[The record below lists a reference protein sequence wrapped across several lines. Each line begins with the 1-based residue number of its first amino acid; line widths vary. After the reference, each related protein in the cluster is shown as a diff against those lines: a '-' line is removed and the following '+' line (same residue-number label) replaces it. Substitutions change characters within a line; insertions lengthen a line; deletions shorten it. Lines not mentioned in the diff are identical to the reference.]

1 MFSGF
6 RLTTISIL
14 YSLFSVLAYSV
25 TGSTCIC
32 TSVQCPVVGV
42 NTLVMGNGGSTV
54 KYTYIQHNTHIVVS
68 SVTGIVSPE
77 SLDKGTEPTKC
88 TQDYSRMLEDDGL
101 ENCDAGHIMANR
113 LGGYGNEPI
122 NIFPQKFSINRGAYA
137 QFEGKIYECIKSGAN
152 QATLNWNFSYETANN
167 TMPNKVVYSAQFD
180 KGDCTHL
187 EDTFSN

>member
-1 MFSGF
+1 
-6 RLTTISIL
+6 
-14 YSLFSVLAYSV
+14 
-25 TGSTCIC
+25 
-32 TSVQCPVVGV
+32 
-42 NTLVMGNGGSTV
+42 
-54 KYTYIQHNTHIVVS
+54 
-68 SVTGIVSPE
+68 
-77 SLDKGTEPTKC
+77 
-88 TQDYSRMLEDDGL
+88 MLEDDGL

-152 QATLNWNFSYETANN
+152 QATLNWNFSYETTNH
-167 TMPNKVVYSAQFD
+167 TMPNKVVYSAEFD

>member
-14 YSLFSVLAYSV
+14 YSLFSALAYSV

-54 KYTYIQHNTHIVVS
+54 KYTYVQHNEHIVVS
-68 SVTGIVSPE
+68 SVTGIVSPA

-101 ENCDAGHIMANR
+101 DNCDAGHIMANR

-122 NIFPQKFSINRGAYA
+122 NIFPQKFSINRGPYA

-152 QATLNWNFSYETANN
+152 QATLNWQFSYETTNH

>member
-14 YSLFSVLAYSV
+14 YSLFSVLTYSV

-32 TSVQCPVVGV
+32 TAVQCPVVGV

-54 KYTYIQHNTHIVVS
+54 KYTYVQHNEHIVVS
-68 SVTGIVSPE
+68 SVTGIVSPA

-122 NIFPQKFSINRGAYA
+122 NIFPQKFSINRGPYA

-152 QATLNWNFSYETANN
+152 QATLNWNFSYETTNH

>member
-1 MFSGF
+1 M
-6 RLTTISIL
+6 
-14 YSLFSVLAYSV
+14 
-25 TGSTCIC
+25 GS
-32 TSVQCPVVGV
+32 
-42 NTLVMGNGGSTV
+42 GGSTV
-54 KYTYIQHNTHIVVS
+54 KYTYIQHNAHIVVS
-68 SVTGIVSPE
+68 SVAGIVSPE

-101 ENCDAGHIMANR
+101 ANCDAGHIMANR

-152 QATLNWNFSYETANN
+152 QATLNWQFSYESTNH

>member
-14 YSLFSVLAYSV
+14 YSVFSVLAYSV
-25 TGSTCIC
+25 TSSSCIC

-54 KYTYIQHNTHIVVS
+54 KYTYVQHNEHIVVS
-68 SVTGIVSPE
+68 SVTGIVSPA

-152 QATLNWNFSYETANN
+152 QATLNWNFSYETTNH

>member
-1 MFSGF
+1 
-6 RLTTISIL
+6 
-14 YSLFSVLAYSV
+14 
-25 TGSTCIC
+25 
-32 TSVQCPVVGV
+32 
-42 NTLVMGNGGSTV
+42 
-54 KYTYIQHNTHIVVS
+54 
-68 SVTGIVSPE
+68 
-77 SLDKGTEPTKC
+77 
-88 TQDYSRMLEDDGL
+88 MLEDDGL

-122 NIFPQKFSINRGAYA
+122 NIFPQKFSINRGPYA

-152 QATLNWNFSYETANN
+152 QATLNWNFSYETTNH

>member
-14 YSLFSVLAYSV
+14 YSLFSVLTYSV

-54 KYTYIQHNTHIVVS
+54 KYTYIQHNGHAVVS
-68 SVTGIVSPE
+68 SVTGIVSPA

-122 NIFPQKFSINRGAYA
+122 NIFPQKFSINRGPYA

-152 QATLNWNFSYETANN
+152 QATLNWNFSYETTNH

>member
-14 YSLFSVLAYSV
+14 YSLFSALAYSV

-32 TSVQCPVVGV
+32 TAVQCPVVGV

-54 KYTYIQHNTHIVVS
+54 KYTYVQHNEHIVVS
-68 SVTGIVSPE
+68 SVTGIVSPA

-122 NIFPQKFSINRGAYA
+122 NIFPQKFSINRGPYA

-152 QATLNWNFSYETANN
+152 QATLNWNFSYETTNH